1 MKVSYYF
8 WQASMLNSN
17 IKSFFLYVL
26 FIVGSFY
33 YPVFSFI
40 LVSCTIPF
48 LINKKNYLLVSF
60 IFSLFFIFY
69 GMAMDPISYIGDY
82 SRYYLSFYKPDIHIL
97 ATGKLYRYSVF
108 SILKYFEMG
117 PQFYT
122 GLSLFLNYFIMLAVS
137 LKFTVLFSFN
147 NNKKLLLFFLLTIVT
162 LPSTAIGNFESML
175 SFSFSYIA
183 LYLLCTQRR
192 KSALMF
198 IILAPLIHPAA
209 ILFSIMFIPVLLFK
223 KRFYKYKV
231 LFSVLLVVGIIGFL
245 LIPLATILPFLD
257 HIQRKLIT
265 FLTGPWSEYIE
276 RRDFEFILIALIKLI
291 VFIFAMY
298 RVRQVFIRKFK
309 LKYGNEELVDKKE
322 YAIKMLYNVSLYM
335 FPVLFLAVF
344 SRTLA
349 ERYIYFGMF
358 FFLPVV
364 ILAAEHMRVFI
375 NRFFIYSMVFAIFLL
390 PQNVIVFGVLV
401 TKSTTQES
409 LSNNMYEL
417 LYEEYKKA
425 PPPVGR
431 L

>member
-1 MKVSYYF
+1 
-8 WQASMLNSN
+8 MLNSN
-17 IKSFFLYVL
+17 VKSFFLYVL
-26 FIVGSFY
+26 FIVVSFY
-33 YPVFSFI
+33 YPVFAFI
-40 LVSCTIPF
+40 LVSCAVPF
-48 LINKKNYLLVSF
+48 LINKKNYLFVSF
-60 IFSLFFIFY
+60 AFSMFFIFY
-69 GMAMDPISYIGDY
+69 GMAMDPVSYIGDY
-82 SRYYLSFYKPDIHIL
+82 SRYYLSFYKPDMYIL

-137 LKFTVLFSFN
+137 LKFAILFSFN
-147 NNKKLLLFFLLTIVT
+147 TNKKLLLVFILTFVT
-162 LPSTAIGNFESML
+162 LPSSAIGNFESIL

-183 LYLLCTQRR
+183 LYLLCTQRK
-192 KSALMF
+192 KSALVF
-198 IILAPLIHPAA
+198 VILAPFIHPAA

-231 LFSVLLVVGIIGFL
+231 LFSVLLVAGIVGFL
-245 LIPLATILPFLD
+245 FIPLASFVPFLD

-276 RRDFEFILIALIKLI
+276 RRDFEFIIIALIKLV
-291 VFIFAMY
+291 VFVFAMY
-298 RVRQVFIRKFK
+298 RIRQVFIRKFK
-309 LKYGNEELVDKKE
+309 LKYGNKELVDKKE

-335 FPVLFLAVF
+335 FPVLFLAIF

-364 ILAAEHMRVFI
+364 ILAAEHMRIFI
-375 NRFFIYSMVFAIFLL
+375 NRFFVYSMVFTIFLL
-390 PQNVIVFGVLV
+390 PQNIVVFGVLV
-401 TKSTTQES
+401 LKSTTQDS

>member
-1 MKVSYYF
+1 
-8 WQASMLNSN
+8 MLNSN
-17 IKSFFLYVL
+17 VKSFFLYVL
-26 FIVGSFY
+26 FIVVSFY
-33 YPVFSFI
+33 YPVFAFI
-40 LVSCTIPF
+40 LVSCAVPF
-48 LINKKNYLLVSF
+48 LINKKNYLFISF
-60 IFSLFFIFY
+60 AFSMFFIFY
-69 GMAMDPISYIGDY
+69 GMAMDPVSYIGDY
-82 SRYYLSFYKPDIHIL
+82 SRYYLSFYKPDMYIL

-122 GLSLFLNYFIMLAVS
+122 GLSLFFNYFIMLAVS
-137 LKFTVLFSFN
+137 LKFAILFSFN
-147 NNKKLLLFFLLTIVT
+147 TNKKLLLVFILTFVT
-162 LPSTAIGNFESML
+162 LPSSAIGNFESIL

-183 LYLLCTQRR
+183 LYLLCTQRK
-192 KSALMF
+192 KSALVF
-198 IILAPLIHPAA
+198 VILAPFIHPAA

-231 LFSVLLVVGIIGFL
+231 LFSVLLVAGIVGFL
-245 LIPLATILPFLD
+245 FIPLASFVPFLD

-276 RRDFEFILIALIKLI
+276 RRDFEFIIIALIKLV
-291 VFIFAMY
+291 VFVFAMY
-298 RVRQVFIRKFK
+298 RIRQVFIRKFK
-309 LKYGNEELVDKKE
+309 LKYGNKELVDKKE

-335 FPVLFLAVF
+335 FPVLFLAIF

-364 ILAAEHMRVFI
+364 ILAAEHMRIFI
-375 NRFFIYSMVFAIFLL
+375 NRFFVYSMVFTIFLL
-390 PQNVIVFGVLV
+390 PQNVVVFGVLV
-401 TKSTTQES
+401 LKSTTQDS

>member
-1 MKVSYYF
+1 
-8 WQASMLNSN
+8 MLNSN
-17 IKSFFLYVL
+17 VKSFFLYVL
-26 FIVGSFY
+26 FIVVSFY
-33 YPVFSFI
+33 YPVFAFI
-40 LVSCTIPF
+40 LVSCAVPF
-48 LINKKNYLLVSF
+48 LINKKNYLFISF
-60 IFSLFFIFY
+60 AFSMFFIFY
-69 GMAMDPISYIGDY
+69 GMAMDPVSYIGDY
-82 SRYYLSFYKPDIHIL
+82 SRYYLSFYKPDMYIL

-137 LKFTVLFSFN
+137 LKFAILFSFN
-147 NNKKLLLFFLLTIVT
+147 TNKKLLLVFVLTIVT
-162 LPSTAIGNFESML
+162 LPSSAIGNFESIL

-183 LYLLCTQRR
+183 LYLICTQRK
-192 KSALMF
+192 KSALVF
-198 IILAPLIHPAA
+198 VILAPFIHPAA

-231 LFSVLLVVGIIGFL
+231 LFSVLLIAGIVGFL
-245 LIPLATILPFLD
+245 FIPLASVLPFLD

-276 RRDFEFILIALIKLI
+276 RRDFEFIIIALIKLV
-291 VFIFAMY
+291 VFVFAMY
-298 RVRQVFIRKFK
+298 RIRQVFIRKFK
-309 LKYGNEELVDKKE
+309 LKYGNKELVDKKE

-364 ILAAEHMRVFI
+364 ILAAEYMRIFI
-375 NRFFIYSMVFAIFLL
+375 NRFFVYSMVFTIFLL
-390 PQNVIVFGVLV
+390 PQNVVVFGVLV
-401 TKSTTQES
+401 LKSTTQDS

>member
-1 MKVSYYF
+1 
-8 WQASMLNSN
+8 MLNSN
-17 IKSFFLYVL
+17 VKSFFLYVL
-26 FIVGSFY
+26 FIVVSFY
-33 YPVFSFI
+33 YPVFAFI
-40 LVSCTIPF
+40 LVSCAVPF
-48 LINKKNYLLVSF
+48 LINKKNYLFVSF
-60 IFSLFFIFY
+60 AFSMFFIFY
-69 GMAMDPISYIGDY
+69 GMAMDPVSYIGDY
-82 SRYYLSFYKPDIHIL
+82 SRYYLSFYKPDMYIL

-122 GLSLFLNYFIMLAVS
+122 GLSLFFNYFIMLAVS
-137 LKFTVLFSFN
+137 LKFAILFSFN
-147 NNKKLLLFFLLTIVT
+147 TNKKLLLVFILTFVT
-162 LPSTAIGNFESML
+162 LPSSAIGNFESIL

-183 LYLLCTQRR
+183 LYLLCTQRK
-192 KSALMF
+192 KSALVF
-198 IILAPLIHPAA
+198 VILAPFIHPAA

-231 LFSVLLVVGIIGFL
+231 LFSVLLVAGIVGFL
-245 LIPLATILPFLD
+245 FIPLASFVPFLD

-276 RRDFEFILIALIKLI
+276 RRDFEFIIIALIKLV
-291 VFIFAMY
+291 VFVFAMY
-298 RVRQVFIRKFK
+298 RIRQVFIRKFK
-309 LKYGNEELVDKKE
+309 LKYGNKELVDKKE

-335 FPVLFLAVF
+335 FPVLFLAIF

-364 ILAAEHMRVFI
+364 ILAAEHMRIFI
-375 NRFFIYSMVFAIFLL
+375 NRFFVYSMVFTIFLL
-390 PQNVIVFGVLV
+390 PQNIVVFGVLV
-401 TKSTTQES
+401 LKSTTQDS

>member
-1 MKVSYYF
+1 
-8 WQASMLNSN
+8 MLNSN
-17 IKSFFLYVL
+17 VKSFFLYVL
-26 FIVGSFY
+26 FIVVSFY
-33 YPVFSFI
+33 YPVFAFI
-40 LVSCTIPF
+40 LVSCAVPF
-48 LINKKNYLLVSF
+48 LINKKNYLFVSF
-60 IFSLFFIFY
+60 AFSMFFIFY
-69 GMAMDPISYIGDY
+69 GMAMDPVSYIGDY
-82 SRYYLSFYKPDIHIL
+82 SRYYLSFYKPDMYIL

-137 LKFTVLFSFN
+137 LKFAILFSFN
-147 NNKKLLLFFLLTIVT
+147 TNKKLLLVFILTFVT
-162 LPSTAIGNFESML
+162 LPSSAIGNFESIL

-183 LYLLCTQRR
+183 LYLLCTQRK
-192 KSALMF
+192 KSALVF
-198 IILAPLIHPAA
+198 VILAPFIHPAA

-231 LFSVLLVVGIIGFL
+231 LFSVLLVAGIVGFL
-245 LIPLATILPFLD
+245 FIPLASFVPFLD

-276 RRDFEFILIALIKLI
+276 RRDFEFIIIALIKLV
-291 VFIFAMY
+291 VFVFAMY
-298 RVRQVFIRKFK
+298 RIRQVFIRKFK
-309 LKYGNEELVDKKE
+309 LKYGNKELVDKKE

-335 FPVLFLAVF
+335 FPVLFLAIF

-364 ILAAEHMRVFI
+364 ILAAEHMRIFI
-375 NRFFIYSMVFAIFLL
+375 NRFFVYSMVFTIFLL
-390 PQNVIVFGVLV
+390 PQNVVVFGVLV
-401 TKSTTQES
+401 LKSTTQDS

>member
-1 MKVSYYF
+1 
-8 WQASMLNSN
+8 
-17 IKSFFLYVL
+17 
-26 FIVGSFY
+26 
-33 YPVFSFI
+33 
-40 LVSCTIPF
+40 
-48 LINKKNYLLVSF
+48 
-60 IFSLFFIFY
+60 
-69 GMAMDPISYIGDY
+69 MDPVSYIGDY

-97 ATGKLYRYSVF
+97 ATGKLYRYSIF
-108 SILKYFEMG
+108 NILKFFEMG

-122 GLSLFLNYFIMLAVS
+122 GLSLCLNYFIALVVS
-137 LKFTVLFSFN
+137 LKFAILFSFTSS
-147 NNKKLLLFFLLTIVT
+147 KKLLFFFLITFIS

-183 LYLLCTQRR
+183 LYLLCTQRN
-192 KSALMF
+192 KAAF
-198 IILAPLIHPAA
+198 IFVIMAPLIHPAA
-209 ILFSIMFIPVLLFK
+209 VLYSIMYIPVFLFK
-223 KRFYKYKV
+223 NHFYKYKTM
-231 LFSVLLVVGIIGFL
+231 FTILLLLGIIGFL
-245 LIPLATILPFLD
+245 FIPLAGVLPFLD

-291 VFIFAMY
+291 VFAFSIY
-298 RVRQVFIRKFK
+298 RIRQVYIKKFK
-309 LKYGNEELVDKKE
+309 FVYGTAKLNDKKE

-335 FPVLFLAVF
+335 FPIILLAIF

-364 ILAAEHMRVFI
+364 ILATENLKIFI
-375 NRFFIYSMVFAIFLL
+375 NRFFIYSMVFIIFLL
-390 PQNVIVFGVLV
+390 PQNIIVFGVLAL
-401 TKSTTQES
+401 KSTTQES

-417 LYEEYKKA
+417 LYEEYDKA

>member
-1 MKVSYYF
+1 
-8 WQASMLNSN
+8 MLNLN
-17 IKSFFLYVL
+17 TKSFLLYLLFLVS
-26 FIVGSFY
+26 SFF

-40 LVSCTIPF
+40 LLSCVVPF
-48 LINKKNYLLVSF
+48 FLNKKNYTLIVFL
-60 IFSLFFIFY
+60 FSLFFIFF
-69 GMAMDPISYIGDY
+69 GMAMDPVSYIGDY

-97 ATGKLYRYSVF
+97 ATGKLYRYSIF
-108 SILKYFEMG
+108 NILKFFEMG

-122 GLSLFLNYFIMLAVS
+122 GLSLCLNYFIALVVS
-137 LKFTVLFSFN
+137 LKFAILFSFTSS
-147 NNKKLLLFFLLTIVT
+147 KKLLFFFLITFIS

-183 LYLLCTQRR
+183 LYLLCTQRN
-192 KSALMF
+192 KAAF
-198 IILAPLIHPAA
+198 IFVIMAPLIHPAA
-209 ILFSIMFIPVLLFK
+209 VLYSIMYIPVFLFK
-223 KRFYKYKV
+223 NHFYKYKTM
-231 LFSVLLVVGIIGFL
+231 FTILLLLGIIGFL
-245 LIPLATILPFLD
+245 FIPLAGVLPFLD

-291 VFIFAMY
+291 VFAFSIY
-298 RVRQVFIRKFK
+298 RIRQVYIKKFK
-309 LKYGNEELVDKKE
+309 FVYGTAKLNDKKE

-335 FPVLFLAVF
+335 FPIILLAIF

-364 ILAAEHMRVFI
+364 ILATENLKIFI
-375 NRFFIYSMVFAIFLL
+375 NRFFIYSMVFIIFLL
-390 PQNVIVFGVLV
+390 PQNIIVFGVLAL
-401 TKSTTQES
+401 KSTTQES

-417 LYEEYKKA
+417 LYEEYDKA